1 MYTRS
6 VSTVLAVGLLSSAA
20 TAASIPP
27 RDSSPGVN
35 IWNMASS
42 KQTFYFC
49 NNAANGDGTAD
60 PGFTSGTSGCSNL
73 VTSVAVAPSAS
84 TTVALATTFSG
95 RIARSTDTPA
105 TWVEVQFQSG
115 GTAYGD
121 VSLEIGCDGAATVG
135 PASGGGS
142 AEVVGF
148 STPGDIVSAAP
159 SGSTETRADG
169 VKVISAP
176 YSEGKVTNQA
186 AADYLEKAVPGGN
199 KMAYITTTSG
209 TDVTQ
214 SSNNQLNVK
223 FY

>member
-1 MYTRS
+1 MYTQS
-6 VSTVLAVGLLSSAA
+6 LFLAALTGVA
-20 TAASIPP
+20 TASVLPP

-35 IWNMASS
+35 IYNMGSAQ
-42 KQTFYFC
+42 QTFYFC

-115 GTAYGD
+115 GTAWGD
-121 VSLEIGCDGAATVG
+121 VSLEIGCDGPAQVG

-142 AEVVGF
+142 AQVVGF
-148 STPGDIVSAAP
+148 STPADIVSGAP
-159 SGSTETRADG
+159 DGATETRADG

-176 YSEGKVTNQA
+176 YSEGQVTNQA
-186 AADYLEKAVPGGN
+186 AADYLLSTVPQGN
-199 KMAYITTTSG
+199 TMAYITTTSG
-209 TDVTQ
+209 TDVTT
-214 SSNNQLNVK
+214 SSNNQLDVT